1 MPANHRR
8 RFFLIPPTYFSI
20 EYSINQW
27 MDPKNQVDRDLA
39 QTQWESLYK
48 AYKDLG
54 VEVESFDALPD
65 LPDQVFPGDSIF
77 VYGEHAVAS
86 RFSVP
91 ERAAEVEPMMARFKK
106 LGFGV
111 QQVPEGMHF
120 EGNAEA
126 IYWNGRVLGGFGVRS
141 DLDAL
146 NYLGQSLKLDLVPL
160 EIKAPYF
167 HLDMCVCPLN
177 ENTLA
182 YVPDAFV
189 DESRARLEALG
200 AELIPIDQ
208 DEGLRLACNSMSVN
222 NTVVLSTQE
231 VSKFPKALE
240 RAGFNVLA
248 LDLSEFA
255 KSGGGAK
262 CLTLEA
268 YSAAN

>member
-1 MPANHRR
+1 MPHTSKRH
-8 RFFLIPPTYFSI
+8 FFLIPPTFFSI
-20 EYSINQW
+20 DYSINDW
-27 MDPKNQVDRDLA
+27 MDPNNQADRDLA
-39 QTQWESLYK
+39 QVQWESLRR
-48 AYKDLG
+48 AYEELG
-54 VEVESFDALPD
+54 AEVESFEAVPG

-77 VYGEHAVAS
+77 LYGNHAVAG

-91 ERAAEVEPMMARFKK
+91 ERVAEVEPMLARFVEK
-106 LGFGV
+106 GYETHRM
-111 QQVPEGMHF
+111 PEGVHF

-126 IYWNGRVLGGFGVRS
+126 IFWNGRILGGYGVRS
-141 DLDAL
+141 DLSAMDYLSQILHL
-146 NYLGQSLKLDLVPL
+146 NVVPL
-160 EIKAPYF
+160 EIKSPYF

-182 YVPDAFV
+182 YVPDAFT
-189 DESRARLEALG
+189 DESRAKVEALD

-208 DEGLRLACNSMSVN
+208 DEGLKLACNSMALN
-222 NTVVLSTQE
+222 NTVILSTHE

-240 RAGFNVLA
+240 RAGFEVMA

-268 YSAAN
+268 YPAD